1 MTFDLM
7 KVFERVDDDSE
18 SNQRSYS
25 VEGQPI
31 RLQEAAPVIA
41 RRHSRSD
48 DAFVAPASNS
58 YR

>member
-18 SNQRSYS
+18 SNRRSYS
-25 VEGQPI
+25 VDGQPI
-31 RLQEAAPVIA
+31 LQEAAPVIA